1 MFMDAMKEAVAACA
15 FLFGLPV
22 VLAIIQEAIFAL
34 ADRRKRRG
42 RK

>member
-1 MFMDAMKEAVAACA
+1 MFMDTMKEAFAACA
-15 FLFGLPV
+15 LLFGPFV
-22 VLAIIQEAIFAL
+22 VLGIIQEAIFAL